1 MSTSLRHAPAA
12 RVRHGNH
19 GFTLIEVLM
28 AILLL
33 ALLIAGAYAGIHS
46 AVKAMRAGEA
56 SIDRTD
62 SVRTAQQFLR
72 RQIEHILPL
81 AISRDPNTGE
91 TTVFEG
97 DQKFMR
103 FVALMPGYLS
113 RGGPYVQTLELARGK
128 DGLQLEFTDT
138 MLNGYDAQDAN
149 SGDTTP
155 VVLLDHIREGRFEYR
170 SLDDQG
176 QLADWSSAWP
186 DASVTPLLVRIDLTM
201 QSGAQAPWP
210 TLDVP
215 LLLNAGATRP
225 RFRPT
230 QIRSNGGR

>member
-1 MSTSLRHAPAA
+1 MNTLLSRPRTMS
-12 RVRHGNH
+12 VRHDSD
-19 GFTLIEVLM
+19 GFTLLEVLM
-28 AILLL
+28 AIILLG
-33 ALLIAGAYAGIHS
+33 LLIAGAYGGIHA

-62 SVRTAQQFLR
+62 SLRTAQEFLR

-81 AISRDPNTGE
+81 AISRDQNTGE

-97 DQKFMR
+97 DAKFMR

-113 RGGPYVQTLELARGK
+113 RGGPYVQTLELAPGN
-128 DGLQLEFTDT
+128 DGLQLQFTDT
-138 MLNGYDAQDAN
+138 MLNGYDAQDAKT
-149 SGDTTP
+149 SDTPP

-176 QLADWSSAWP
+176 QLSDWSSAWP
-186 DASVTPLLVRIDLTM
+186 DSSVTPLLVRIDLTM
-201 QSGAQAPWP
+201 QSGAQAAWP
-210 TLDVP
+210 ILDVP

-230 QIRSNGGR
+230 QIRANGGR